1 MYITQINSTNTYL
14 LELLKET
21 PIEEPLFTVYTF
33 DQTAGRGQAGNSWE
47 SEPGK
52 NLLFTTLFDMSSI
65 PADKQFTLSM
75 LVPLTIVEYLTDEF
89 AKCGTPLNSQ
99 VYTNKV
105 SIKWPNDIYYG
116 DDKLCGIL
124 IEGVIAGNR
133 IDKAIAGVGLNI
145 NQEVFV
151 SNAPNPISLRQIT
164 GREWDL
170 DAMMAGILAKFREL
184 LPLLADY
191 ATLKQ
196 RYMAHLYRYAKPDS
210 IGTLSLWKEV
220 PVGVAPMMIT
230 REVDDTCFRA
240 SIQDVDDQ
248 GRLVLRREDGTLS
261 AYHFKQIKYVFE

>member
-1 MYITQINSTNTYL
+1 MYITQINSTNTFL
-14 LELLKET
+14 LELLQET

-65 PADKQFTLSM
+65 PADKQFALSM
-75 LVPLTIVEYLTDEF
+75 LVPLAIVECLREKLSIDMGL
-89 AKCGTPLNSQ
+89 A
-99 VYTNKV
+99 
-105 SIKWPNDIYYG
+105 IKWPNDIYYG

-133 IDKAIAGVGLNI
+133 IDKAIAGVGLNV
-145 NQEVFV
+145 NQKVFL
-151 SNAPNPISLRQIT
+151 SNAPNPISLSQIT

-170 DAMMAGILAKFREL
+170 DEMMEDILSKFREL
-184 LPLLADY
+184 LPLLLDY
-191 ATLKQ
+191 ASLKQ
-196 RYMAHLYRYAKPDS
+196 RYMAHLYRYEMFEKGSDP
-210 IGTLSLWKEV
+210 LFLWKEV
-220 PVGVAPMMIT
+220 PVGIAPMMIT

-240 SIQDVDDQ
+240 SIHDVDDQ
-248 GRLVLRREDGTLS
+248 GRLVLRRKDGTLS